1 MRSIAATRA
10 RVYLHG
16 GAVQVR
22 DDKIG
27 QAGSRELRRA
37 RRPRR
42 RPRRHVRD
50 VAGPPCVGGLPRGV
64 SERRA
69 SPPRPRSAPPGPTQ
83 PGCRELGSSPPAPTI
98 SPSFLRL
105 IFSNPQTCC
114 VSVRLIVVFCIPSVF
129 LFLRACFAPPAV
141 VTAVLRNHRDHARGR
156 SFPFSRSSATKSLS
170 PSRCPKATAP
180 LPSRAFEAR
189 WSSASNHLI
198 NLGKKGGRSLKRH
211 HRGKLHSRVA
221 TMIRPLYA

>member
-42 RPRRHVRD
+42 RPRRHVQD

-105 IFSNPQTCC
+105 IFSNPQPPLHCRDNLLRVRQVDCC
-114 VSVRLIVVFCIPSVF
+114 VLHPLCIFVSARVFC
-129 LFLRACFAPPAV
+129 PA
-141 VTAVLRNHRDHARGR
+141 RCCH
-156 SFPFSRSSATKSLS
+156 RSSAE
-170 PSRCPKATAP
+170 PPR
-180 LPSRAFEAR
+180 SRAGTFFPVLAVIGHQVSVPKPLSKGDGAPPLAR
-189 WSSASNHLI
+189 V
-198 NLGKKGGRSLKRH
+198 
-211 HRGKLHSRVA
+211 RGQMV
-221 TMIRPLYA
+221 